1 MHAFDPSQP
10 HGQVCG
16 GAVRLWEQNGVIFD
30 VNHLPVEL
38 LADGTVKALKTTDQP
53 VTEDDLIGDGNYAK
67 KTTEQLK
74 QLCTVY
80 GIDFKSRDQ
89 AVKALEGQ

>member
-1 MHAFDPSQP
+1 MPVFDPSQP

-16 GAVRLWEQNGVIFD
+16 GAIRLWEQNGVIFD
-30 VNHLPVEL
+30 VNHRAVEL
-38 LADGTVKALKTTDQP
+38 LSDGSIRLLAVDAAS
-53 VTEDDLIGDGNYAK
+53 TEDDLIGDGNYSK

-80 GIDFKSRDQ
+80 GIEFKTRDQ
-89 AVKALEGQ
+89 AIKALEGA